1 MKTEGD
7 LPVSFF
13 FFSKL
18 FFNFL
23 LITKI
28 KIFF

>member
-7 LPVSFF
+7 LPVPF

-28 KIFF
+28 KFFF